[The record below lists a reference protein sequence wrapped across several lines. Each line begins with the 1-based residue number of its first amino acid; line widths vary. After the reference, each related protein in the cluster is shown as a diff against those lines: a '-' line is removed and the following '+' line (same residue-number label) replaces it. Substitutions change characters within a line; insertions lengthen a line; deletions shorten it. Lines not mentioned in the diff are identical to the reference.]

1 MAMQTIS
8 QFIVD
13 LGGTVAVADAL
24 GVPPSTVS
32 SWKTSN
38 SIPHWRMEK
47 LSELAKAKRGKLPK
61 AAA

>member
-1 MAMQTIS
+1 MENIS
-8 QFIVD
+8 KFIVD

-47 LSELAKAKRGKLPK
+47 LTELAREKRVKVPR